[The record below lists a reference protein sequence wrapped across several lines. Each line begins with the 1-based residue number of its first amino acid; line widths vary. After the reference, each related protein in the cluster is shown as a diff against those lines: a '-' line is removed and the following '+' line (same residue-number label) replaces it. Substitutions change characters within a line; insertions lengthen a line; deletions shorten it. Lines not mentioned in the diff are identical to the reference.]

1 MIHHEIF
8 PERIVGFNN
17 LWIHFI
23 FREFNCVSM
32 SIIPCS
38 LIQMESWA
46 RFLGDVFFPLPE
58 EIEYSFLLYF
68 GIVQIWL
75 KGFEWEGLV
84 CDYLFNSQRESHSV
98 LDMDFFSFAIPSL
111 ILFDL
116 DKYFNGN
123 FDHFICLV

>member
-1 MIHHEIF
+1 
-8 PERIVGFNN
+8 
-17 LWIHFI
+17 
-23 FREFNCVSM
+23 M

-46 RFLGDVFFPLPE
+46 RFLVDVFFPLPE

-68 GIVQIWL
+68 GIVEIWL
-75 KGFEWEGLV
+75 RGFGWERLV

-111 ILFDL
+111 IFFDL